1 MRWRRRKDREQ
12 DLEREFAAHLE
23 AEAAEQRDTGLPP
36 QEAFYAAH
44 RALGNTT
51 LLKEQTR
58 EAWGYTA
65 WETFAKDVLY
75 SVRMIRKS
83 PGFALIAIVTLALG
97 IGANTAMFSVLDSVL
112 LRPLPYQQPE
122 RLVRIW
128 QSEPRMSERRLGTA
142 PPEFTAYRDRTRA
155 FASLAGYQP
164 AEYDLT
170 GASEPEHIQGCAASA
185 SLFQTLGVSP
195 LIGRVHTAKEEL
207 PGAPRVVVLSYR
219 YWRNHYAGNPHVL
232 GRLIRLNEQPYQV
245 IGVMPRGFIFPSTD
259 ATPGEPP
266 ALWTPLSFT
275 TDQLRDWGSSFDT
288 SIVARLRDGVSLPRA
303 RGDVRRVAQQ
313 FQREHPNIYSGNIVL
328 DATVERWAPDF
339 GERVPVI
346 LSNLCGAVAFVL
358 LIACANVA
366 NLLLARAAARSR
378 EISIRRAL
386 GASPA
391 RLMRQALTETA
402 ILTTLGC
409 AAGCAVAWGLIRIL
423 ETFWTGEMNLRA
435 ATLNGPV
442 LLYALGACALTCLL
456 CGFSPA
462 WAVRKPDVNDAL
474 KQSAKQSGL
483 SRAQRR
489 LARLFTLSEIA
500 CSLVLV
506 IGSGLLLKSFIRV
519 LEVPLGFDPEHALI
533 MRTTLNRQRYPAQR
547 RHEVERSIAA
557 RLSSL
562 PGVAAVGITT
572 HVPLADERQIGF
584 VIDGA
589 PPDEF
594 HWADNALVSGDYFN
608 VMRIPLLAGRT
619 FSDHDTPQSPMAAV
633 INQTMARQYW
643 PGQDPVGKGF
653 KWGGRHITVIGVV
666 GDIHIEALDKPIGPQ
681 IYDSLFQIE
690 SGAST
695 SGVFLIRT
703 RDPDD
708 PMRLASV
715 AKNAIWS
722 VDHGVPILGYT
733 TLHNVVS
740 TSLMARRVSVSL
752 VCGFALLAIVLSL
765 IGIYG
770 VLSRGVVQ
778 RTQEIGI
785 RLAVGARPVEITRLV
800 LQEGL
805 QLATAGI
812 VLGLS
817 MAAFA
822 GSLVSRLLFSVH
834 RFDPL
839 TYVGGCVVIL
849 LVSILASYLP
859 ARGASR
865 IDPMEALRYE

>member
-1 MRWRRRKDREQ
+1 MLWRRAKNREQ
-12 DLEREFAAHLE
+12 DLERELAAHLE
-23 AEAAEQRDTGLPP
+23 AEAAEQRESGLPP
-36 QEAFYAAH
+36 QEALYAAR

-58 EAWGYTA
+58 DVWRWTA

-75 SVRMIRKS
+75 SVRMIRKN
-83 PGFALIAIVTLALG
+83 PGFAVIAILTLALG
-97 IGANTAMFSVLDSVL
+97 IGANTAIFSVLYSVL
-112 LRPLPYQQPE
+112 LRRLPYPQPD
-122 RLVRIW
+122 RLIRIW

-142 PPEFTAYRDRTRA
+142 PPEFAAYRDRTRA

-164 AEYDLT
+164 VDYDLT
-170 GASEPEHIQGCAASA
+170 GTSEPEHIRGCAASA
-185 SLFQTLGVSP
+185 NLFETLGVSP
-195 LIGRVHTAKEEL
+195 LFGRVFTTKEEL
-207 PGAPRVVVLSYR
+207 PGAPKVVVLSYR
-219 YWRNHYAGNPHVL
+219 YWRNRYAGNPHVV
-232 GRLIRLNEQPYQV
+232 GTLIRLNEQPYQV

-266 ALWTPLSFT
+266 AVWTPLSFT
-275 TDQLRDWGSSFDT
+275 PDQLRDWASSFDT
-288 SIVARLRDGVSLPRA
+288 SIVARLRNGVSLAQA
-303 RGDVRRVAQQ
+303 RDDVRRVAQQ
-313 FQREHPNIYSGNIVL
+313 FQQEHRDIYSGNVVL
-328 DATVERWAPDF
+328 DATVEHWAPEF
-339 GERVPVI
+339 GERVQLI
-346 LSNLCGAVAFVL
+346 LSILCGAVAFVL
-358 LIACANVA
+358 LVACANVA
-366 NLLLARAAARSR
+366 NLLLARAATRSR

-391 RLMRQALTETA
+391 RLMRQVLAETA
-402 ILTTLGC
+402 ILTIFGC
-409 AAGCAVAWGLIRIL
+409 AAGCAVAYGLIRIL
-423 ETFWTGEMNLRA
+423 ETFWTSEMNLRA
-435 ATLNGPV
+435 ASLNGPV
-442 LLYALGACALTCLL
+442 LLFALGACALTCIL

-462 WAVRKPDVNDAL
+462 WAVRKPNVSDAL

-500 CSLVLV
+500 CSLVLM

-533 MRTTLNRQRYPAQR
+533 IRTTFNRQRYSAQR
-547 RHEVERSIAA
+547 RHEVEGSIAA

-562 PGVAAVGITT
+562 PGVAAVAITT

-594 HWADNALVSGDYFN
+594 HWADNALVSGDYFK

-633 INQTMARQYW
+633 INQTLARQYW
-643 PGQDPVGKGF
+643 PGQDSVGKGF
-653 KWGGRHITVIGVV
+653 RWGGRHITVIGVV

-681 IYDSLFQIE
+681 IYNSLFQIE

-695 SGVFLIRT
+695 SGVFLLRA
-703 RDPDD
+703 RGSED
-708 PMRLASV
+708 PMRLANA
-715 AKNAIWS
+715 AKGAIWS

-740 TSLMARRVSVSL
+740 TSLMARRASVSL
-752 VCGFALLAIVLSL
+752 MSGFALLAIMLSL

-770 VLSRGVVQ
+770 VLARAVVQ

-800 LQEGL
+800 LREGM
-805 QLATAGI
+805 QLATTGI
-812 VLGLS
+812 ILGLS
-817 MAAFA
+817 IAGFA
-822 GSLVSRLLFSVH
+822 GSLVSRLLFGVH

-839 TYVGGCVVIL
+839 TYVVGCAVIL
-849 LVSILASYLP
+849 LVSVLASYLP
-859 ARGASR
+859 ARRAAR
-865 IDPMEALRYE
+865 VDPIEALRYE